1 MKSIIWK
8 LTLKLKRKSYLTQ
21 ITIFYFSSFLI
32 VCCVLP
38 FIYLANITIGENQN
52 GRNVGTWTW
61 IGISVIVP
69 IFETF
74 LNQRLPFKLM
84 QNWSL
89 TKNKYGLY
97 ILISAIIFGL
107 CHCFS
112 LQYIIFA
119 FAVGLVLGYTYYFYS
134 KTPNVAFWTTAL
146 IHGLRNSIIFIPLL
160 FNK

>member
-1 MKSIIWK
+1 MRTIIWK

-21 ITIFYFSSFLI
+21 ISIFYFSSFLI

-38 FIYLANITIGENQN
+38 FIYLTDKTIGESSN
-52 GRNVGTWTW
+52 GPEVGIW
-61 IGISVIVP
+61 ILVSVFVP
-69 IFETF
+69 VFETF

-107 CHCFS
+107 CHCYS
-112 LQYIIFA
+112 LQYMIFA
-119 FAVGLVLGYTYYFYS
+119 FAVGLVLGYTYFFYS
-134 KTPNVAFWTTAL
+134 KTPKLAFWTIAL
-146 IHGLRNSIIFIPLL
+146 IHGLRNSIVFIPIL

>member
-21 ITIFYFSSFLI
+21 ISIFYFSSFLI
-32 VCCVLP
+32 VFCVLP
-38 FIYLANITIGENQN
+38 FIYLTDKTIGKNSN
-52 GRNVGTWTW
+52 GPEVGIW
-61 IGISVIVP
+61 IVVSVFVP

-74 LNQRLPFKLM
+74 LNQSLPFKVM

-97 ILISAIIFGL
+97 ILISSVIFGL
-107 CHCFS
+107 LHNYS
-112 LQYIIFA
+112 LQYMIFA
-119 FAVGLVLGYTYYFYS
+119 FAVGLVLGYTYFFYS
-134 KTPNVAFWTTAL
+134 KTPKVAFWTTAL
-146 IHGLRNSIIFIPLL
+146 IHGLRNSIIFIPVL